1 MVEISQGEQRE
12 HSHGGG
18 EGLLERFEALLTY
31 VSEGVENALSFHYNK
46 TMRPAGKAQNVG
58 NRKGDRYLSPSP
70 FLSLN
75 SKS

>member
-31 VSEGVENALSFHYNK
+31 VSEGVENA
-46 TMRPAGKAQNVG
+46 
-58 NRKGDRYLSPSP
+58 
-70 FLSLN
+70 
-75 SKS
+75 